1 VSERGEEPLHN
12 LDLSA
17 TKATSD
23 TAASV
28 RKLNLRE
35 IAKRAR
41 VSTATV
47 SRAINRI
54 PTVNPYLAKRVW
66 KVVED
71 LGYYPNTQ
79 ARALV
84 SGHSRILGLIVSEL
98 TNAFFAEVVQ
108 AFEGLAVQHGY
119 EILLSS
125 TADDRRRMEL
135 VIRRMIE
142 RRVDG
147 VAALTFSIE
156 ESIIKDLS
164 IHSLPVVLL
173 DSTSQIPGIRS
184 VCIDYQ
190 NGIRQAVQHLAALR
204 HGRIAFVG
212 SPEHL
217 TCAHVRKRAFQQ
229 AMAEIGLEA
238 PRELVLTGDHSPE
251 SGMKALRELWCLRTR
266 PTAILCSNDMT
277 ATGVLAEAYECGIS
291 VPHQLS
297 VVGFDDIGP
306 AQFTAPPLT
315 TVRISQTDLAI
326 RAFHMLTNRDKPS
339 SSSDEYVVKTSL
351 VLRRSTALQPRSKGE

>member
-1 VSERGEEPLHN
+1 LHN
-12 LDLSA
+12 GDLST

-23 TAASV
+23 AAISV
-28 RKLNLRE
+28 QKLNLRE

-47 SRAINRI
+47 SRAINHI

-84 SGHSRILGLIVSEL
+84 SGHSRIFGLIVSEL
-98 TNAFFAEVVQ
+98 TNSFFAEVVE
-108 AFEGLAVQHGY
+108 AFESLAVQHGY

-125 TADDRRRMEL
+125 TADDLRRMEL

-156 ESIIKDLS
+156 ESIIRDLS
-164 IHSLPVVLL
+164 VHNIPVVLL
-173 DSTSQIPGIRS
+173 DGTSQIPGISR
-184 VCIDYQ
+184 VCIDYE

-212 SPEHL
+212 GPEHA
-217 TCAHVRKRAFQQ
+217 TCAQVRKRAFQQ

-238 PRELVLTGDHSPE
+238 PQELIVPSDQSAE
-251 SGMKALRELWCLRTR
+251 SGMDALRELWRLPAR
-266 PTAILCSNDMT
+266 PTAILCSNDLT
-277 ATGVLAEAYECGIS
+277 ATGVLAEAYQCGIS

-297 VVGFDDIGP
+297 VVGFDDIRP

-326 RAFHMLTNRDKPS
+326 RAFQMLTNHDKTLR
-339 SSSDEYVVKTSL
+339 SSDEYMLKTSL
-351 VLRRSTALQPRSKGE
+351 VLRRSTALQPRTKVE

>member
-1 VSERGEEPLHN
+1 MHN
-12 LDLSA
+12 GDLSA
-17 TKATSD
+17 TKSTSD

-28 RKLNLRE
+28 PQLNLRE

-54 PTVNPYLAKRVW
+54 PSVNPYLAKRVW

-84 SGHSRILGLIVSEL
+84 SGHSRILGLIVSAL

-125 TADDRRRMEL
+125 AVDNPHRMKL
-135 VIRRMIE
+135 VVRRMIE

-147 VAALTFSIE
+147 VAALTFGIE
-156 ESIIKDLS
+156 ESTIKDLS
-164 IHSLPVVLL
+164 IHNVPVVLL
-173 DSTSQIPGIRS
+173 DSTSQVPGFSRI
-184 VCIDYQ
+184 CIDYE

-217 TCAHVRKRAFQQ
+217 TCAQVRKAAFQQ

-238 PRELVLTGDHSPE
+238 PRGLILTGDHSPE
-251 SGMKALRELWCLRTR
+251 SGIKALRELWCMPAR
-266 PTAILCSNDMT
+266 PTAILCSNDLT
-277 ATGVLAEAYECGIS
+277 ATGVLAEAYQCGIS
-291 VPHQLS
+291 VPNQLS
-297 VVGFDDIGP
+297 VVGLDDIGP

-326 RAFHMLTNRDKPS
+326 RAFQMLTNRDKTLG
-339 SSSDEYVVKTSL
+339 SSDEYVLNTSL
-351 VLRRSTALQPRSKGE
+351 VLRRSTALRP

>member
-1 VSERGEEPLHN
+1 VHN
-12 LDLSA
+12 GNLSA
-17 TKATSD
+17 TKALPD
-23 TAASV
+23 TATSV

-66 KVVED
+66 KVAED

-84 SGHSRILGLIVSEL
+84 SGRSRIFGLIVSEL
-98 TNAFFAEVVQ
+98 TNTFFAGVVQ
-108 AFEGLAVQHGY
+108 AFESLAVQHGY
-119 EILLSS
+119 EILLNS

-156 ESIIKDLS
+156 ESIIKKLS
-164 IHSLPVVLL
+164 IRSVPVVLL
-173 DSTSQIPGIRS
+173 DGTSQIPGIAR

-204 HGRIAFVG
+204 HDRIAFVG
-212 SPEHL
+212 GPEHV
-217 TCAHVRKRAFQQ
+217 TCAQVRKRAFQQ

-238 PRELVLTGDHSPE
+238 PQELIVPGDHSAE
-251 SGMKALRELWCLRTR
+251 SGMKALRELWRLPVR
-266 PTAILCSNDMT
+266 PTAILCSNDLT
-277 ATGVLAEAYECGIS
+277 ATGVLAQAHECGIS
-291 VPHQLS
+291 VPHQIS
-297 VVGFDDIGP
+297 VVGFDDIRP

-315 TVRISQTDLAI
+315 TVRISQADLAI
-326 RAFHMLTNRDKPS
+326 HAFQMLTNRDKTL
-339 SSSDEYVVKTSL
+339 SSSDEYVLKTSL
-351 VLRRSTALQPRSKGE
+351 VLRRSTALQPRSNTD